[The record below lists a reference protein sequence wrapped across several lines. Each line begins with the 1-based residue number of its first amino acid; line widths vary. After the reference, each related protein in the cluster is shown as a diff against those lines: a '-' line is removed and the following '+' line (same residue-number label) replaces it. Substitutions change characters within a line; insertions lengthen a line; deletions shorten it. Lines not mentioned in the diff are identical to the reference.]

1 MKLWTYAEFRQ
12 KVELELDLEDEI
24 FVRPNELIGYTN
36 KAISLAESA
45 ILKIDE
51 DYFLSIMH
59 IPLYSGQAEYD
70 YPYDSYAYKIRGI
83 EYSAGATIY
92 PVARFKRWGKFDSV
106 EVANYYPVSDWY
118 AYTTIN
124 KSQDGKAKIRLV
136 PASKETS
143 EVTYPQSLNQ
153 TAAPMKL
160 YYIRHANRVPLLGE
174 YVRVYEQFG
183 QPQVSVSSSSVALI
197 KSYVTGDKLTVGVY
211 GGTLPSGLS
220 LATQYY
226 AIVNG
231 DLTVSFATSLV
242 NAQAGTKVALTSQ
255 GSGVM
260 SVGIVA
266 SQNTVD
272 NTIIDLPECT
282 EYLAQ
287 TVRCEVYTKE
297 NDVRLPGAVAD
308 RAAIYNDFVAAL
320 TEKEQDDN
328 TTIQMDMSSY
338 QEMI

>member
-1 MKLWTYAEFRQ
+1 MKLWTYAELRQ
-12 KVELELDLEDEI
+12 KIEYELDLEDEI
-24 FVRPNELIGYTN
+24 FVVPNELIGYTN
-36 KAISLAESA
+36 KAISLAASA

-51 DYFLSIMH
+51 DYFLSIYEM
-59 IPLYSGQAEYD
+59 PLQQGVALYD
-70 YPYDSYAYKIRGI
+70 YPYNCWGYKIRAI

-92 PVARFKRWGKFDSV
+92 PVARFKRMGKIDSV

-124 KSQDGKAKIRLV
+124 KNQGGKDQIQLV
-136 PASKETS
+136 PASKES
-143 EVTYPQSLNQ
+143 SQVSFPQSTTQ
-153 TAAPMKL
+153 SPAPMKL
-160 YYIRHANRVPLLGE
+160 YYIRHSNRVPLLGQI
-174 YVRVYEQFG
+174 VPVYEQFG
-183 QPQVSVSSSSVALI
+183 QPQVSVANSSVALVN
-197 KSYVTGDKLTVGVY
+197 SYITGDKLTVGVY
-211 GGTLPSGLS
+211 GGTLPSGLA

-231 DLTVSFATSLV
+231 DLTVSFATSLL
-242 NAQAGTKVALTSQ
+242 NAQAGTKIALTSQ

-260 SVGIVA
+260 SVGITA
-266 SQNTVD
+266 SQNTID
-272 NTIIDLPECT
+272 NTIIDLPECI

-297 NDVRLPGAVAD
+297 NDARLQGAVAD
-308 RAAIYNDFVAAL
+308 RAALYNDFVAAL
-320 TEKEQDDN
+320 TEKAPDDN